1 MKRITVF
8 ASLLITIHA
17 SSQNAIFNGGNGDGY
32 AMNQYAEVAGN
43 IFNGGDGDGWAT
55 ATIMVS
61 LPVQFT
67 YFKAKVVGSGVLLEW
82 ETSSEIDANRFEI
95 ERSEDGVHFKYVDK
109 VAASGTGNVRTTY
122 HFTDNS
128 PIGGDN
134 YYRLKQV
141 DNNGNFVYTPVRMVS
156 LDKLQSLTLTVYPQ
170 PAKEKV
176 MIKLPPGLEGNN
188 VVINVINGGGGLEK
202 QFVSTGTRASNIVTL
217 PLTHLAKGIYFLRVH
232 AGDKS
237 YVSSLVV
244 E

>member
-1 MKRITVF
+1 MKRIIVF
-8 ASLLITIHA
+8 ALLLITIHA

-55 ATIMVS
+55 AAIMVS

-67 YFKAKVVGSGVLLEW
+67 YFKAKVVGAGVLLEW
-82 ETSSEIDANRFEI
+82 ETSSELDANSFEI
-95 ERSEDGVHFKYVDK
+95 ERSEDGVHFNYLDK
-109 VAASGTGNVRTTY
+109 LVATGSGNVRTTY
-122 HFTDNS
+122 HFTDKS

-156 LDKLQSLTLTVYPQ
+156 LDKIQSLTLIVYPQ

-176 MIKLPPGLEGNN
+176 MVKLPQGLERNN
-188 VVINVINGGGGLEK
+188 VVINIINSAGGLEK
-202 QFVSTGTRASNIVTL
+202 QFVSTSTRSNNVITL
-217 PLTHLAKGIYFLRVH
+217 PLTQLARGIYFIRIH
-232 AGDKS
+232 GGDKIFATT
-237 YVSSLVV
+237 LVV